1 MVGDINPNSSKLHKY
16 ILTATDYFSKWT
28 KAIPLKIVNDTEV
41 IQFLQWNIVTRFG
54 VPNYLVFDNAKYFS
68 SLKIVEFALKYN
80 INIKY
85 SANYYPQ
92 GNGVAESTNKNLLR
106 IIKKTVVENQR
117 DWHNEL
123 DNTLWADR
131 VTPRISLGTS
141 PYFLVYGKEAI
152 LPPNIYLPSLQLTQ
166 SSRGW
171 SSNVLQT
178 RIDTLIKLKEERIK
192 EKEKFH
198 THQQQIKRSFDKHI
212 AGDKQFQIRDLV
224 LKWDKASEAKG
235 KHSKFQRLWLGPY
248 EIAEKI
254 GDATYR
260 LQSLQGD
267 LENLPVNASV
277 LKRYFS

>member
-1 MVGDINPNSSKLHKY
+1 M
-16 ILTATDYFSKWT
+16 
-28 KAIPLKIVNDTEV
+28 
-41 IQFLQWNIVTRFG
+41 
-54 VPNYLVFDNAKYFS
+54 
-68 SLKIVEFALKYN
+68 
-80 INIKY
+80 
-85 SANYYPQ
+85 
-92 GNGVAESTNKNLLR
+92 
-106 IIKKTVVENQR
+106 VENQR
-117 DWHNEL
+117 DWHDAL
-123 DNTLWADR
+123 DTTLWVDR

-152 LPPNIYLPSLQLTQ
+152 LPPNIYLPSLQLAQ
-166 SSRGW
+166 SSCGR

-192 EKEKFH
+192 AKEKFH
-198 THQQQIKRSFDKHI
+198 THQQRIKRWFDKHI
-212 AGDKQFQIRDLV
+212 AGDKQFQIGDLV

-235 KHSKFQRLWLGPY
+235 KHSKFQKLWLGPY

-267 LENLPVNASV
+267 LENLPVNTSV